1 MAPAVR
7 TSFAMTPSAALLWIV
22 VAVGPDFIVPVRW
35 ATGVFFDRTQCR
47 TWLAEALR
55 RGATAKMRFDVQL
68 ECRAANT
75 IADNI
80 QE

>member
-1 MAPAVR
+1 
-7 TSFAMTPSAALLWIV
+7 MTLSAALLWIV

-35 ATGVFFDRTQCR
+35 ATGVFYDRTHCR
-47 TWLAEALR
+47 TWLAYALR
-55 RGATAKMRFDVQL
+55 RGAAAKMRFDVQL

-75 IADNI
+75 IADGI